1 MPSIR
6 HTYAGVMVASVAL
19 ILIAIF
25 LEHVKG
31 MEPCS
36 LCLTQRAF
44 IIMIGFLAF
53 IAFWHNPAR
62 ITRRIYAGLGVIF
75 SLGGSFFAGRQL
87 WLQSL
92 PEDQVPACGP
102 GLSYILQEFPVAEAF
117 SLLMRGDGNCA
128 HVDKVFGL
136 PIPVWTLLA
145 FAGLALVFLYQA
157 IRKDDALLINTN

>member
-19 ILIAIF
+19 ILTAIF

-31 MEPCS
+31 MVPCS
-36 LCLTQRAF
+36 LCITQRAF
-44 IIMIGFLAF
+44 VIMIGLLAF

-62 ITRRIYAGLGVIF
+62 TTRRIYAGVGVLF

-102 GLSYILQEFPVAEAF
+102 GLSYILQEFPLAEAF

-128 HVDKVFGL
+128 HVDKIFGVS
-136 PIPVWTLLA
+136 IPVWTLLA
-145 FAGLALVFLYQA
+145 FAAFALVFLYQA
-157 IRKDDALLINTN
+157 FRKSDSAHNNTN